1 MYHLLYKSKIGGVF
15 LASFEHIGEFDA
27 FIERTGDNTIWAKV
41 ADDDGE
47 ILREYHK

>member
-15 LASFEHIGEFDA
+15 LASFEHIAEFDA

-41 ADDDGE
+41 VDDDGE